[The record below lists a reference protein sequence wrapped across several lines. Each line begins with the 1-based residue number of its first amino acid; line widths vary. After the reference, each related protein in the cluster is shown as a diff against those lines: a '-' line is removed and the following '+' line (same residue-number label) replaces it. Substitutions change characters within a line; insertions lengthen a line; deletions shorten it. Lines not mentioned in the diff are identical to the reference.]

1 MNDNYK
7 IPVPKFLVK
16 ELTFWGLPYNLAVLM
31 GGVMVLS
38 AVVLKSIPIIII
50 LFIIN
55 ISLVILI
62 NVNQNF
68 YPKIV
73 EIISKMT
80 FKKYINY

>member
-1 MNDNYK
+1 MNVNYK
-7 IPVPKFLVK
+7 IPGPKFLVK
-16 ELTFWGLPYNLAVLM
+16 QLTFWGLPYNLAVLM

-38 AVVLKSIPIIII
+38 AIVLKSIPI
-50 LFIIN
+50 FIIFFIIY

-62 NVNQNF
+62 KVNPKF
-68 YPKIV
+68 DPKIV

>member
-16 ELTFWGLPYNLAVLM
+16 ELTFWVLPHNLAVLM

-38 AVVLKSIPIIII
+38 AVVLKSIPI
-50 LFIIN
+50 FIIFFIIY

-62 NVNQNF
+62 KVNPKF
-68 YPKIV
+68 DPKIV

-80 FKKYINY
+80 LKKYINY

>member
-38 AVVLKSIPIIII
+38 AIVLKSIPI
-50 LFIIN
+50 FIIFF
-55 ISLVILI
+55 IHRKH
-62 NVNQNF
+62 F
-68 YPKIV
+68 G
-73 EIISKMT
+73 
-80 FKKYINY
+80 NYVLFPFRKL

>member
-38 AVVLKSIPIIII
+38 AVVLKNIPI
-50 LFIIN
+50 FIIFF
-55 ISLVILI
+55 IIYPTYILPRFSI
-62 NVNQNF
+62 HQCS
-68 YPKIV
+68 YSTCID
-73 EIISKMT
+73 
-80 FKKYINY
+80 YIKLRDRKSVV